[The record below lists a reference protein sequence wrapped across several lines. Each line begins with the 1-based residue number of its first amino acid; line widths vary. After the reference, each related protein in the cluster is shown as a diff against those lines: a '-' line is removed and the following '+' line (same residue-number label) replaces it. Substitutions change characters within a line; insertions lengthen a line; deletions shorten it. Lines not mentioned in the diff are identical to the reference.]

1 VDLKYP
7 GLLLAGLVVGCLV
20 AALGWWQRDR
30 GRRPRSL
37 PLANTDLLTGLP
49 EFSRALAR
57 HRLRTATLA
66 VATSGVAILALVG
79 AARPFGTA
87 VITPDQTN
95 RDIVLCLDVSGSM
108 TDVDEAVLATF
119 RRLADGFRGERLSL
133 VVFNTSAVPVFPLTD
148 DAQFLQDQLLA
159 AQQAFTH
166 GLDGRFFAGTLLG
179 SGSSLIGDGVATC
192 VHSFDHAEA
201 HRARSIILATD
212 NLPAGRSIFPLVEAA
227 ALARAADIQIY
238 AMNPADRAGS
248 SAADELKAAS
258 EATGGRYF
266 GLGATDTV
274 ARILASVGE
283 REAQR
288 IPGGAQLLR
297 YDTPAGV
304 VVLVML
310 GVPAVFLARRWW
322 SA

>member
-1 VDLKYP
+1 MALKQP
-7 GLLLAGLVVGCLV
+7 WILPW
-20 AALGWWQRDR
+20 AALGALAIAALVWFALRR
-30 GRRPRSL
+30 RRPPAAL
-37 PLANTDLLTGLP
+37 PLANTDLLTSLP
-49 EFSRALAR
+49 EYVHAIWR
-57 HRLRTATLA
+57 HRLMTVLYAAAAGFVAVLA
-66 VATSGVAILALVG
+66 IIG
-79 AARPFGTA
+79 AARPVATT
-87 VITPDQTN
+87 VINPEKAN

-108 TDVDEAVLATF
+108 TTADAEVAETF
-119 RRLADGFRGERLSL
+119 RSLAKEFKGERLSL
-133 VVFNTSAVPVFPLTD
+133 VIFNSSAVPVFPLTD
-148 DAQFLQDQLLA
+148 DYDFVEEQLSDAQRVFEGSFDHE
-159 AQQAFTH
+159 FY
-166 GLDGRFFAGTLLG
+166 AGTLNG
-179 SGSSLIGDGVATC
+179 QGSSLIGDGLATC
-192 VHSFDHAEA
+192 VRSFDHGNLT
-201 HRARSIILATD
+201 RARSIILATD